1 MKIRILSFTFI
12 LINALTNPLI
22 AYLQHQYIGQETKLT
37 RNLTRNKL
45 DRTLFNYPIDLIF
58 YKTGS
63 QKVLF
68 VSDATWCRIVYNDLN
83 EYTSE
88 EDSIRI
94 RAYGGYGT
102 GTYSLKK
109 PQGLSMGDYNL
120 LYVADTG
127 NNRIVI
133 LKYTPSQKKVSFKA
147 ILGSPV
153 LNKPYDVKYYAG
165 KIYVADT
172 YNHRIVRFASDG
184 TVEATFGS
192 YGSGHGQFDEPW
204 SIDKSDNYIYVVDKK
219 NKRVV
224 ILFEDDNGDISY
236 YSERDITQYG
246 SRTLAVELSV
256 DTYGNVYIL
265 DENKC
270 RILKFTPRM
279 EELLWIYGSEGYGVN
294 QLKWPRGLS
303 TPYGY
308 GDVGVVEYWTDYSGI
323 RAYYTVISILS
334 FTASKESF
342 DASEDTGYTDIS
354 FKIDDVAE
362 VSVVVLD
369 SLGQTVKTLID
380 NITFPAG
387 TSNNVCTWDGEDDE
401 GRLVLPGNYTIK
413 MTAVDGY
420 GNQDVKTISI
430 RIKGRLIQKIAT
442 INI

>member
-68 VSDATWCRIVYNDLN
+68 VSDATWCRIV
-83 EYTSE
+83 
-88 EDSIRI
+88 
-94 RAYGGYGT
+94 
-102 GTYSLKK
+102 
-109 PQGLSMGDYNL
+109 
-120 LYVADTG
+120 
-127 NNRIVI
+127 
-133 LKYTPSQKKVSFKA
+133 
-147 ILGSPV
+147 
-153 LNKPYDVKYYAG
+153 
-165 KIYVADT
+165 
-172 YNHRIVRFASDG
+172 
-184 TVEATFGS
+184 
-192 YGSGHGQFDEPW
+192 
-204 SIDKSDNYIYVVDKK
+204 
-219 NKRVV
+219 
-224 ILFEDDNGDISY
+224 SY

-387 TSNNVCTWDGEDDE
+387 TNTNVCTWDGEDDE

-420 GNQDVKTISI
+420 GNQDVKTIPI